1 MTDDEKFLFD
11 LNGYLVIENVLTEDE
26 VTLANKAIDQHSDL
40 IKNRD
45 PGLSNG
51 AEALIGKIGR
61 GELHES
67 PLSFERPWCE
77 PFRRMLTH
85 PKVTDI
91 FNEILGPG
99 WRLDHGPGLIQM
111 VKGTEGHRLHGG
123 MTFDPSQYHHF
134 VHDRMLCGLC
144 VASWQLK
151 EVRPGDGGFACI
163 PGSHKSNFVNDLPT
177 DVRRHERSAHYVR
190 QVEAQA
196 GDVII
201 FTEALMH
208 GTLAWNATT
217 ERRSLLYKYSP
228 GHSSWSRHYYDM
240 DDYQDL
246 TEQQQRFLMPPFIG
260 EREDT
265 VQEKS

>member
-11 LNGYLVIENVLTEDE
+11 LNGYLVIENVLTKDE

-40 IKNRD
+40 IKNRE
-45 PGLSNG
+45 PGLSCG
-51 AEALIGKIGR
+51 ADALIGKIGR

-67 PLSFERPWCE
+67 PRSFKRPWCE

-91 FNEILGPG
+91 FNEIIGPG

-151 EVRPGDGGFACI
+151 EVRAGDGGFACI
-163 PGSHKSNFVNDLPT
+163 PGSHKSNYKMPQQIQDNLEDAPCVVVP
-177 DVRRHERSAHYVR
+177 SCP
-190 QVEAQA
+190 A
-196 GDVII
+196 GSII
-201 FTEALMH
+201 LFTESLTH
-208 GTLAWNATT
+208 GTTAWRSERQRRTT
-217 ERRSLLYKYSP
+217 IQFMGSSNIALSP
-228 GHSSWSRHYYDM
+228 GKKEVGWRWSSDPNNPSN
-240 DDYQDL
+240 
-246 TEQQQRFLMPPFIG
+246 P
-260 EREDT
+260 
-265 VQEKS
+265 VAAKA

>member
-40 IKNRD
+40 IKNRE

-163 PGSHKSNFVNDLPT
+163 PGSHKLNYAPPGKVINLENDMGCVKQL
-177 DVRRHERSAHYVR
+177 VGG
-190 QVEAQA
+190 A
-196 GDVII
+196 GSLII
-201 FTEALMH
+201 FNEALVH
-208 GTLAWNATT
+208 GTLPWLPDDR
-217 ERRSLLYKYSP
+217 ERRSILFKCSP
-228 GHSSWSRHYYDM
+228 GFLSWGHPRECPINDPTEEELAVYD
-240 DDYQDL
+240 
-246 TEQQQRFLMPPFIG
+246 PPFRTSRTVLEG
-260 EREDT
+260 E
-265 VQEKS
+265 Q